1 MFRMLKLV
9 ALGVIM
15 NGLTLG
21 AVQAQGADIQS
32 TIGNQIEAFQA
43 DDFETAFDFAS
54 PNLQQ
59 LFGSSENFRSMVTR
73 GYPMVWKPAEVRYL
87 ELAEV
92 GGSFFQKVLIKDQEG
107 IVHILGYRML
117 ETDMGWKIN
126 GVQLLPN
133 PDVSA

>member
-126 GVQLLPN
+126 GVQLLSK

>member
-1 MFRMLKLV
+1 
-9 ALGVIM
+9 
-15 NGLTLG
+15 
-21 AVQAQGADIQS
+21 
-32 TIGNQIEAFQA
+32 
-43 DDFETAFDFAS
+43 
-54 PNLQQ
+54 
-59 LFGSSENFRSMVTR
+59 MVTR

-133 PDVSA
+133 PAVSA

>member
-117 ETDMGWKIN
+117 KTDMGWKIN
-126 GVQLLPN
+126 GVQLLPK

>member
-1 MFRMLKLV
+1 MLKLV

-133 PDVSA
+133 PAVSA

>member
-9 ALGVIM
+9 VLGVIM

-126 GVQLLPN
+126 GVQLLSK

>member
-1 MFRMLKLV
+1 MLKLV

-126 GVQLLPN
+126 GVQLLPK

>member
-59 LFGSSENFRSMVTR
+59 FFGSSENFRSMVTR
-73 GYPMVWKPAEVRYL
+73 GYPMVWQPAEVRYL

-133 PDVSA
+133 PDASA

>member
-92 GGSFFQKVLIKDQEG
+92 GGSFFQKVLIKDQDG

-126 GVQLLPN
+126 GVQLFPN

>member
-126 GVQLLPN
+126 GVQLLPK
-133 PDVSA
+133 PDASA

>member
-9 ALGVIM
+9 VLGVIM

-126 GVQLLPN
+126 GVQLLPK

>member
-1 MFRMLKLV
+1 MFRMLKLI

-32 TIGNQIEAFQA
+32 TIGNQIEAFQT

-54 PNLQQ
+54 PNLRR

-92 GGSFFQKVLIKDQEG
+92 GGSFFQKVLIKDQKG

-126 GVQLLPN
+126 GVQLLPK

>member
-1 MFRMLKLV
+1 MIL
-9 ALGVIM
+9 

-32 TIGNQIEAFQA
+32 TIGNPIEAFQA

-73 GYPMVWKPAEVRYL
+73 GYPMVWQPAEVRYL

>member
-87 ELAEV
+87 ELAEM

-126 GVQLLPN
+126 GVQLLPKQ
-133 PDVSA
+133 DVSA